1 MINSKVMK
9 AELLAYWRYV
19 RQMPLVGI
27 ECYDQDV
34 LIVTK
39 DRKLIINEVKVSI
52 SDLRADGSKE
62 VHFRIAHMFGLT
74 KEPKNYKEALAQ
86 AKAHWTHDI
95 RTPNQFYFAVPQ
107 ELVEKATVVVE
118 ERYPYAGLISVHHYP
133 ENKLWGHHVVVV
145 RQAKMLHKGK
155 CDIQTVSALV
165 KSLTASLASAY
176 KYVAKAS
183 SKETPSEIPP
193 AEVS

>member
-1 MINSKVMK
+1 MINSTVMK

-27 ECYDQDV
+27 ECYDQDL

-39 DRKLIINEVKVSI
+39 DRKLVICEVKVSI

-62 VHFRIAHMFGLT
+62 VHFRIAHMEGVK

-107 ELVEKATVVVE
+107 ELVDKALVVLD
-118 ERYPYAGLISVHHYP
+118 ERYPYAGLVSVHHFP
-133 ENKLWGHHVVVV
+133 DRQMWGHNVVIV

-165 KSLTASLASAY
+165 KSITASLASAY
-176 KYVAKAS
+176 KAVAKTTR
-183 SKETPSEIPP
+183 KETPSEIPP